1 LRQTFSVSILRDCNR
16 FFPEQFPV
24 SEFYPSIPMQ
34 DLRRLLKYLLP
45 HSGTFVI
52 ATLAM
57 IVVSVL
63 EIAIGALVVPIFDQA
78 FAQAGGQRTATLFGL
93 QKLIPQS
100 GLAAWRTIALL
111 LIGFT
116 LVKGIAE
123 YASTYLMAYIGQSS
137 ILHLRQDLYSHVL
150 AQSAAF
156 FERHRTNYLVSRLIS
171 SAAAIET
178 AVTHTLRDM
187 LRESFTL
194 VAFLIATFYYNWRL
208 TLGSL
213 LIAPPIAW
221 LTIRFGSSLRNLA
234 RESFEGSKYLTDTA
248 QEALAN
254 QNIVKAYRAES
265 RERKRFAGV
274 AQRIRRA
281 NLRSA
286 SIAGMSPPII
296 EFIGILFVAALLFFG
311 EREIR
316 LGRMNQ
322 AQFLTFLIFLFRS
335 YDPMR
340 KLSRLQNSMVQA
352 LAAARHVWE
361 VMDERAEIPEK
372 PNAVALPP
380 LNEKIDFR
388 HVCFGYANEART
400 VLQDVS
406 LSVPVGNMVALVGE
420 SGGGKSTLTKLLPR
434 FHDPTSGAILWDGI
448 DLRDARVTSLR
459 RHIALV
465 TQETI
470 LFNDTVRYN
479 ITYGRRD
486 ATDEEIHAAARTAL
500 AHDFISELPNGY
512 DTIIGER
519 GIFLSGG
526 QRQRLA
532 IARAVLIDAP
542 VLILDEATS
551 ALDAESEQ
559 LVQRAIANLI
569 RNRTTIVIAH
579 RLSTV
584 RRADMI
590 VVMEG
595 GQIIERGT
603 HAELLARGGQYQR
616 LYELQ
621 FADEEEELV
630 SSEQ

>member
-1 LRQTFSVSILRDCNR
+1 MR
-16 FFPEQFPV
+16 
-24 SEFYPSIPMQ
+24 
-34 DLRRLLKYLLP
+34 DLRRLLRYLLP
-45 HSGTFVI
+45 HTGTFAI

-57 IVVSVL
+57 IIVAVL
-63 EIAIGALVVPIFDQA
+63 ETATSALIVPIFDQA
-78 FAQAGGQRTATLFGL
+78 FAHGNARPTPTPFALQR
-93 QKLIPQS
+93 LIPAS
-100 GLAAWRTIALL
+100 GLHAWRMIALL
-111 LIGFT
+111 LIVFT
-116 LVKGIAE
+116 VVKGIAE
-123 YASTYLMAYIGQSS
+123 YFSTYWMAYIGQSS
-137 ILHLRQDLYSHVL
+137 ILSLRQELYSHIL
-150 AQSAAF
+150 AQSASF

-171 SAAAIET
+171 SAAAIEA

-187 LRESFTL
+187 LREGFTL
-194 VAFLIATFYYNWRL
+194 IAFIAASFYVSWRL

-213 LIAPPIAW
+213 LIAPPVAG
-221 LTIRFGSSLRNLA
+221 LTMRFGRSLRKLA

-254 QNIVKAYRAES
+254 QSIVKAYRGEA
-265 RERKRFAGV
+265 RERSRFTAV
-274 AQRIRRA
+274 AQRVRRA

-296 EFIGILFVAALLFFG
+296 ELIGVLFIAVLLFFG

-316 LGRMNQ
+316 LGRMDM
-322 AQFLTFLIFLFRS
+322 AQFLLFIVLLFRS

-340 KLSRLQNSMVQA
+340 KLSRLQNSMSQA

-361 VMDERAEIPEK
+361 VLDEHVEIPEAM
-372 PNAVALPP
+372 NAINLAP
-380 LNEKIDFR
+380 LRRQIEFSEV
-388 HVCFGYANEART
+388 HFGYANEARP
-400 VLQDVS
+400 VLRGVS
-406 LSVPVGNMVALVGE
+406 LTVRAGRMVALVGE

-434 FHDPTSGAILWDGI
+434 FHDPTSGAVFWDEI
-448 DLRDARVTSLR
+448 DLRAVNVASLR
-459 RHIALV
+459 RQLALV
-465 TQETI
+465 TQETV

-479 ITYGRRD
+479 ISYGRPD
-486 ATDEEIHAAARTAL
+486 ATHEQIEDAARTAL
-500 AHDFISELPNGY
+500 AHDFIVELPNGY
-512 DTIIGER
+512 DTVIGER

-542 VLILDEATS
+542 VLVLDEATS

-569 RNRTTIVIAH
+569 RDRTTIVIAH

-584 RRADMI
+584 RRADLI
-590 VVMEG
+590 VVMER
-595 GQIIERGT
+595 GQIIEQGT

-621 FADEEEELV
+621 FADEEEELSVV
-630 SSEQ
+630 SG